1 MILPLGSFFNVACII
16 VGGVCGLAL
25 GGRLPERVRHIV
37 FSGLG
42 LCVLIIG
49 IQMGMQSKN
58 LLVLVF
64 SVLLGSITGEL
75 LNLEKRLTKAADKLK
90 TLIKSSNS
98 KFTEGFVSTSVLF
111 CIGSMAILGSFEE
124 GLRGEHTILFTKS
137 ILDGFAAMA
146 FAATYGAGVLFSA
159 LPVFLYQGTLT
170 ELATYL
176 QPIMTEGMMTE
187 LTATGGALIIGIG
200 ISLLELRTISLTNM
214 LPALFFAP
222 ILTYFLG

>member
-1 MILPLGSFFNVACII
+1 MVLPLGSLFNVCCILA
-16 VGGVCGLAL
+16 GGLCGLLL
-25 GGRLPERVRHIV
+25 GGRLPERVRSIV

-49 IQMGMQSKN
+49 VQMGMQTKN
-58 LLVLVF
+58 PLVLVF
-64 SVLLGSITGEL
+64 SVLLGAIVGEL
-75 LNLEKRLTKAADKLK
+75 LQLEKLLTQVADKLK
-90 TLIKSSNS
+90 ARVGSSNT

-137 ILDGFAAMA
+137 ILDGFASMA

-159 LPVFLYQGTLT
+159 IPVFIYQGSLT
-170 ELATYL
+170 ELATFL
-176 QPIMTEGMMTE
+176 QPIMTDSMMTE
-187 LTATGGALIIGIG
+187 LTATGGALIIGIS
-200 ISLLELRTISLTNM
+200 INLMELRNISLTNM

-222 ILTYFLG
+222 LFAHFLG

>member
-1 MILPLGSFFNVACII
+1 MILPVGSLFNVACII
-16 VGGVCGLAL
+16 AGGAFGLAL
-25 GGRLPERVRHIV
+25 GGKLPDRVRNIV

-49 IQMGMQSKN
+49 IQMGMQSKK

-64 SVLLGSITGEL
+64 SVLLGSIAGEL
-75 LNLEKRLTKAADKLK
+75 LNLEKGLTLAADKLK
-90 TLIKSSNS
+90 SMVKSNNS
-98 KFTEGFVSTSVLF
+98 KFTDGFVSTSVLF

-124 GLRGEHTILFTKS
+124 GLRGEHTILFAKS

-159 LPVFLYQGTLT
+159 LPVFIYQGTLT
-170 ELATYL
+170 EFATFL
-176 QPIMTEGMMTE
+176 QPIMTDSMMTE

-200 ISLLELRTISLTNM
+200 INLLELRTISLTNM
-214 LPALFFAP
+214 LPALLFAP
-222 ILTYFLG
+222 VLAYFFG

>member
-1 MILPLGSFFNVACII
+1 MTFPLGSFFNVACII
-16 VGGVCGLAL
+16 AGGACGLAL
-25 GGRLPERVRHIV
+25 GGRLPDRVRSIV

-58 LLVLVF
+58 LLALVF

-75 LNLEKRLTKAADKLK
+75 LNLEKRLTNAADKLK
-90 TLIKSSNS
+90 SIIKSNNS

-111 CIGSMAILGSFEE
+111 CIGSMAILGAFEE

-146 FAATYGAGVLFSA
+146 FAATYGVGVLFSA
-159 LPVFLYQGTLT
+159 IPVLIYQGSLT
-170 ELATYL
+170 EFATYL
-176 QPIMTEGMMTE
+176 QPIMTDGMMTE

-200 ISLLELRTISLTNM
+200 ISLLELRTIPLTNM
-214 LPALFFAP
+214 LPALLFAP
-222 ILTYFLG
+222 IFAYYLG

>member
-1 MILPLGSFFNVACII
+1 MTFPLGSFFNVACI
-16 VGGVCGLAL
+16 VAGGACGLAL
-25 GGRLPERVRHIV
+25 GGRLPDRVRSIV

-58 LLVLVF
+58 LLALVF

-75 LNLEKRLTKAADKLK
+75 LNLEKRLTSAADKLK
-90 TLIKSSNS
+90 SIIKSNNS

-111 CIGSMAILGSFEE
+111 CIGSMAILGAFEE

-146 FAATYGAGVLFSA
+146 FAATYGVGVLFSA
-159 LPVFLYQGTLT
+159 IPVLIYQGSLT
-170 ELATYL
+170 EFATYL
-176 QPIMTEGMMTE
+176 QPIMTDGMMTE

-200 ISLLELRTISLTNM
+200 ISLLELRTIPLTNM
-214 LPALFFAP
+214 LPALLFAP
-222 ILTYFLG
+222 IFAHFLG

>member
-1 MILPLGSFFNVACII
+1 MTFPLGSFFNVACI
-16 VGGVCGLAL
+16 VAGGACGLAL
-25 GGRLPERVRHIV
+25 GGRLPDRVRSIV

-58 LLVLVF
+58 LLALVF

-75 LNLEKRLTKAADKLK
+75 LNLEKRLTSAADNLK
-90 TLIKSSNS
+90 SIIKSNNS

-111 CIGSMAILGSFEE
+111 CIGSMAILGAFEE

-146 FAATYGAGVLFSA
+146 FAATYGVGVLFSA
-159 LPVFLYQGTLT
+159 IPVLIYQGSLT
-170 ELATYL
+170 EFATYL
-176 QPIMTEGMMTE
+176 QPIMTDGMMTE

-200 ISLLELRTISLTNM
+200 ISLLELRTIPLTNM
-214 LPALFFAP
+214 LPALLFAP
-222 ILTYFLG
+222 IFTHFLG

>member
-1 MILPLGSFFNVACII
+1 MILPLGSLFNVACIVI
-16 VGGVCGLAL
+16 GGTCGLAL

-49 IQMGMQSKN
+49 VQMGMQSKN

-75 LNLEKRLTKAADKLK
+75 LNLENMLTRAADKLK
-90 TLIKSSNS
+90 TLVKSNNS

-124 GLRGEHTILFTKS
+124 GLRGEHTILFAKA

-146 FAATYGAGVLFSA
+146 FAATYGIGVLFSA
-159 LPVFLYQGTLT
+159 IPVFLYQGSLT
-170 ELATYL
+170 EFATYL
-176 QPIMTEGMMTE
+176 QPIMTESMMTE

-214 LPALFFAP
+214 LPALLFAP
-222 ILTYFLG
+222 IFAHFLG

>member
-1 MILPLGSFFNVACII
+1 MILPVGSLFNVACII
-16 VGGVCGLAL
+16 AGGAFGLAL
-25 GGRLPERVRHIV
+25 GGKLPDRVRNIV

-64 SVLLGSITGEL
+64 SVLLGSIAGEL
-75 LNLEKRLTKAADKLK
+75 LNLEKGLTLAADKLK
-90 TLIKSSNS
+90 SMVKSNNS
-98 KFTEGFVSTSVLF
+98 KFTDGFVSTSVLF

-124 GLRGEHTILFTKS
+124 GLRGEHTILFAKS

-159 LPVFLYQGTLT
+159 LPVFIYQGTLT
-170 ELATYL
+170 EFATFL
-176 QPIMTEGMMTE
+176 QPIMTDSMMTE

-200 ISLLELRTISLTNM
+200 INLLELRTISLTNM
-214 LPALFFAP
+214 LPALLFAP
-222 ILTYFLG
+222 VLAYFFG

>member
-1 MILPLGSFFNVACII
+1 MILPLGSLFNVACIVI
-16 VGGVCGLAL
+16 GGTCGLAL

-49 IQMGMQSKN
+49 VQMGMQSKN

-75 LNLEKRLTKAADKLK
+75 LNLEKLLTHAADKLK
-90 TLIKSSNS
+90 KIVKSNNS
-98 KFTEGFVSTSVLF
+98 KFTDGFVSTSVLF

-124 GLRGEHTILFTKS
+124 GLRGEHTILFAKS

-146 FAATYGAGVLFSA
+146 FAATYGIGVLFSA
-159 LPVFLYQGTLT
+159 IPVFIYQGSLT
-170 ELATYL
+170 EFATYL
-176 QPIMTEGMMTE
+176 QPIMTDSMMTE

-214 LPALFFAP
+214 LPALLFAP
-222 ILTYFLG
+222 LFAYYFG

>member
-16 VGGVCGLAL
+16 IGGTCGLAL
-25 GGRLPERVRHIV
+25 GGRLPERVRSIV
-37 FSGLG
+37 FTGLG

-49 IQMGMQSKN
+49 FQMGMQSKN

-75 LNLEKRLTKAADKLK
+75 LNLEKMLARSADKLK
-90 TLIKSSNS
+90 KIVKSNNS
-98 KFTEGFVSTSVLF
+98 KFTDGFVSTSVLF

-146 FAATYGAGVLFSA
+146 FAATYGVGVLFSA
-159 LPVFLYQGTLT
+159 IPVLIYQGTLT
-170 ELATYL
+170 EFATYL
-176 QPIMTEGMMTE
+176 QPIMTENMMTE

-200 ISLLELRTISLTNM
+200 ISLLDLRAISLTNM
-214 LPALFFAP
+214 LPALLFAP
-222 ILTYFLG
+222 ILAYFFG

>member
-1 MILPLGSFFNVACII
+1 MILPLGSLFNVACIVI
-16 VGGVCGLAL
+16 GGTCGLAL
-25 GGRLPERVRHIV
+25 GGRLPERVRNIV

-49 IQMGMQSKN
+49 VQMGMQSKN

-75 LNLEKRLTKAADKLK
+75 LNLEKMLTRAADKLK
-90 TLIKSSNS
+90 KVVKSNNS
-98 KFTEGFVSTSVLF
+98 KFTDGFVSTSVLF

-124 GLRGEHTILFTKS
+124 GLRGEHTILFAKS

-146 FAATYGAGVLFSA
+146 FAATYGIGVLFSA
-159 LPVFLYQGTLT
+159 IPVFIYQGTLT
-170 ELATYL
+170 EFATYL
-176 QPIMTEGMMTE
+176 QPIMTDSMMTE

-214 LPALFFAP
+214 LPALLFAP
-222 ILTYFLG
+222 IFAHFLG

>member
-1 MILPLGSFFNVACII
+1 VVLPIGSFFNVACI
-16 VGGVCGLAL
+16 VLGGVCGLAL
-25 GGRLPERVRHIV
+25 GGRLPERVRNIV

-75 LNLEKRLTKAADKLK
+75 LNLEKKLTQAADKLK
-90 TLIKSSNS
+90 NLIRSNNS

-124 GLRGEHTILFTKS
+124 GLRGDHTILFTKA

-159 LPVFLYQGTLT
+159 IPVFVYQGSLT

-176 QPIMTEGMMTE
+176 QPIMTNTMMTE

-200 ISLLELRTISLTNM
+200 INLLELRKISLTNM
-214 LPALFFAP
+214 LPALLFAP
-222 ILTYFLG
+222 LLAAFC